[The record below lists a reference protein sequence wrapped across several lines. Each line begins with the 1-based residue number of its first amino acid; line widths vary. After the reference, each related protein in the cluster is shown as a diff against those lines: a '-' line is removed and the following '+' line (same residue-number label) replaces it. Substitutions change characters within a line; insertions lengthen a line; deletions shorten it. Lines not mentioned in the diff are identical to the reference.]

1 MKKIG
6 LLVSLLTVGA
16 CSSFGP
22 KNDQTA
28 TYDQVAF
35 QEWSKPFVHEPQ
47 TRTPSSEIV
56 GRPTYFWEADSLKIP
71 LTANSTINQTYNI
84 RFNQYA
90 VYDVKEKVERVVPQ
104 VEVRW
109 EQVQNAVLVCDEQ
122 SGTGKSPLWNAF
134 YSAPAAKKVATL
146 AAAIEGVGTV
156 SATSLVKNGYF
167 HSKPRNW
174 RDFQDEIQRAG
185 RAEVITKSVEHQILY
200 RYRSEN
206 MSKLGYNTQLSGVC
220 RLEVETYYSP
230 REVVVNR
237 RVIIEEIIPRRDLI
251 SSETRQYAIRISG
264 QKLQSFETEMLIFS
278 FNRDSNQVI
287 LAQAAFNNY
296 SISFDGRLISVV
308 GLSRK
313 SVKLP
318 SDALPAGATL
328 ESSGGQARFTAP
340 INRKYVPKS
349 AAEGYLLL
357 SLQVRSCK
365 KGFFGGCSITGRDER
380 VQPTIVKDAAG
391 LNGLVNLNFA
401 LSPGR
406 KYWVEYWVNT
416 ANSPW
421 YSNNV
426 VRALNS
432 PEI

>member
-6 LLVSLLTVGA
+6 LLLSLLTIGA
-16 CSSFGP
+16 CASFGP
-22 KNDQTA
+22 KNNQYA
-28 TYDQVAF
+28 AYDQATF
-35 QEWSKPFVHEPQ
+35 QEWSKPFVHVPL
-47 TRTPSSEIV
+47 TRAPSSEIV

-71 LTANSTINQTYNI
+71 LTANATINQNYNI
-84 RFNQYA
+84 RFNQYS
-90 VYDVKEKVERVVPQ
+90 VYNTKEKVERIVPQ

-156 SATSLVKNGYF
+156 SATGLVKNGYF

-174 RDFQDEIQRAG
+174 RDFQDEIQRAA

-206 MSKLGYNTQLSGVC
+206 MAKLGYNTQLSGVC
-220 RLEVETYYSP
+220 RMEIETYYSP
-230 REVVVNR
+230 REVVVNKK
-237 RVIIEEIIPRRDLI
+237 VIVEEIVPRRDLI
-251 SSETRQYAIRISG
+251 STETRQYAIRISG
-264 QKLQSFETEMLIFS
+264 QSLQPFENEMLIFS
-278 FNRDSNQVI
+278 FNRDSNQVT
-287 LAQAAFNNY
+287 LAQAAYNNY
-296 SISFDGRLISVV
+296 SISFDGRLITVI
-308 GLSRK
+308 GISRK

-318 SDALPAGATL
+318 AEVLPAGATL

-340 INRKYVPKS
+340 LNRKYIPKS
-349 AAEGYLLL
+349 VAEGHLLI
-357 SLQVRSCK
+357 SLRVHSCK
-365 KGFFGGCSITGRDER
+365 KGLFGGCSLTGRDEQI
-380 VQPTIVKDAAG
+380 QPTVVKDAAVS
-391 LNGLVNLNFA
+391 NGLVNLSFA

-421 YSNNV
+421 YTNNV
-426 VRALNS
+426 VKAMNS